1 MNPGSP
7 LTNVYHVAGLD
18 DRERGFNRQAQ
29 VIALGEAYQ
38 AHLRYETLQID
49 VEPVDT
55 EEEALKRLIHAL
67 QDRGYTQLRTQQIF
81 QGEQYLGNQE
91 LWVDYPDPEPPEVQ
105 RISWWMWLRQM
116 FKKVRSE
123 GCKRS
128 RGE

>member
-1 MNPGSP
+1 MSPGSP
-7 LTNVYHVAGLD
+7 LTNVHHIAGLD

-38 AHLRYETLQID
+38 ARLRYEALQID
-49 VEPVDT
+49 VESVDR

-67 QDRGYTQLRTQQIF
+67 QNRGYTQLRTQRIF

-105 RISWWMWLRQM
+105 RISWFMRIRKFLGVGKTVKRQA
-116 FKKVRSE
+116 
-123 GCKRS
+123 
-128 RGE
+128 